1 MPERLGLSS
10 ASMVDLSFCE
20 KKTFYDNFQFYFA
33 DVILHLKPCGLRVRL
48 RGRVLFPSETE
59 IRKLH
64 CFNMDLN
71 DILWNPSNWIG
82 NAARPTLLT
91 HRKCRKNT
99 QHIDLLK
106 LISEVYI
113 NMIEW
118 KYKNNNAKTL
128 SDRVIFR
135 GCWGT
140 MTGSLGRAGCIIS
153 LSIKKLEEKVK
164 SPPCQPRL
172 SKSPLC
178 APWQPQAVR
187 E

>member
-71 DILWNPSNWIG
+71 DILWNPSNWID

-140 MTGSLGRAGCIIS
+140 MTGSLGRAGWGN
-153 LSIKKLEEKVK
+153 K
-164 SPPCQPRL
+164 
-172 SKSPLC
+172 
-178 APWQPQAVR
+178 
-187 E
+187 